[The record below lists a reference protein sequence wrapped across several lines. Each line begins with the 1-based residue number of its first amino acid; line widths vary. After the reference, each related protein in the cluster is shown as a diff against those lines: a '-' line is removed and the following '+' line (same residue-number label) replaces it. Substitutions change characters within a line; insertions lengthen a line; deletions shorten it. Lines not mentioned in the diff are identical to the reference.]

1 MLETIESMYMTHLNY
16 FGKDG
21 DGKNSKWFHE
31 IVGQIKNFVFCNRKY
46 LYDND
51 WVKIR
56 QRIAVLFTV
65 YDLYQSFNIKL
76 QERLE
81 EMCRYNGFTLDSFH
95 AFEQRYEEQL
105 NAFRKE
111 VYGDDYKVIRDNKKL
126 HFWMNSGT
134 IKISTINSFKGWE
147 SEVVFLILEPK
158 YDKTTLFNISFD
170 ELLYTGFTRTQKNL
184 VIINF
189 GNKEYD
195 EKIRPMIEKLK

>member
-1 MLETIESMYMTHLNY
+1 MTHLNY

-31 IVGQIKNFVFCNRKY
+31 IVGQIKNVVFPNIKS

-81 EMCRYNGFTLDSFH
+81 EKCKDNGFTLDGFL
-95 AFEQRYEEQL
+95 AFVQRYKEQL
-105 NAFRKE
+105 DVFRKE
-111 VYGDDYKVIRDNKKL
+111 VYEDDYKVIRENKKL

-158 YDKTTLFNISFD
+158 YDSTTSFNLSFD

-189 GNKEYD
+189 GNEEYD
-195 EKIRPMIEKLK
+195 AKIRPLIEKLK